1 MEGMM
6 GTRVVESSVTSLSW
20 IPSEAIRGVGKLPFS
35 IGVSHYDEPLP
46 DRVDDLE
53 ALRAADRFRFAN
65 RLSAAVTFGDD
76 GEVLAFRYTGGAL
89 TGSTTVRLGSLG
101 ATFAGVAMPDL
112 QAEPVVG
119 DGWVRFTQTGGGRTA
134 LPLPRQT
141 RRPPYFR
148 LQSPVTWS
156 TLSLTLFADG
166 RAEYD
171 LVGASA
177 FPRHWVYDVSGCLA
191 LKSGITD
198 WAGWMSQPSWRHT
211 PWGDEDSPALVVAA
225 ESALERELSHR
236 IMRAGRRPQI
246 DNLNEGTELVRQGT
260 PGDALFLL
268 LDGVLSVEVD
278 NTRIA
283 EVGPGAIVGE
293 RSLLEGGLRTA
304 TLTALTPVRVARA
317 SRDAVDLAAL
327 AQLARGHRREEG
339 GGTPPENGQQAAAI
353 PVARRESVTA

>member
-1 MEGMM
+1 M
-6 GTRVVESSVTSLSW
+6 GTRVVESSVMSLSW
-20 IPSEAIRGVGKLPFS
+20 IPSEAIRGFGKVPFS
-35 IGVSHYDEPLP
+35 LGVSHYDEPLP
-46 DRVDDLE
+46 AQIDDFE
-53 ALRAADRFRFAN
+53 ALRGADRFRFAN
-65 RLSAAVTFGDD
+65 RLSAAATFGDD
-76 GEVLAFRYTGGAL
+76 GELLAFRYTGGAV
-89 TGSTTVRLGSLG
+89 TGSTTVRLGGLG
-101 ATFAGVAMPDL
+101 ATFAGVAMPDI

-141 RRPPYFR
+141 ARPPYFR

-171 LVGASA
+171 LVGAST
-177 FPRHWVYDVSGCLA
+177 FPRHWVYDAAGHLV

-198 WAGWMSQPSWRHT
+198 WSSWTSQPSWRHT

-225 ESALERELSHR
+225 ETALERELSHH
-236 IMRAGRRPQI
+236 IMRAGRRPQV
-246 DNLNEGTELVRQGT
+246 DNLAAGTELVRQGT

-268 LDGVLSVEVD
+268 LDGVLGVD
-278 NTRIA
+278 VDGTRIA

-304 TLTALTPVRVARA
+304 TLTALTAVRVARA
-317 SRDAVDLAAL
+317 GRDAVDLAAL

-339 GGTPPENGQQAAAI
+339 DGAPGETGPRGAVSAATPA
-353 PVARRESVTA
+353 ARRESVTA

>member
-1 MEGMM
+1 M

-35 IGVSHYDEPLP
+35 LGLSHYDEPLP
-46 DRVDDLE
+46 DRFDDIE
-53 ALRAADRFRFAN
+53 ALRRADRFRFAN
-65 RLSAAVTFGDD
+65 RLSAAATFGDD

-101 ATFAGVAMPDL
+101 TTFAGVAMPDI

-119 DGWVRFTQTGGGRTA
+119 DSWVRFTQTGGGRTA

-141 RRPPYFR
+141 ARPPYFR

-171 LVGASA
+171 MVGASA
-177 FPRHWVYDVSGCLA
+177 FPRHWVYDASGRLA

-198 WAGWMSQPSWRHT
+198 WSGWISQPSWRHT

-246 DNLNEGTELVRQGT
+246 DNLPERTELVRQGT
-260 PGDALFLL
+260 PGDTLFLL
-268 LDGVLSVEVD
+268 LDGVLGVD
-278 NTRIA
+278 VDGAPIA

-317 SRDAVDLAAL
+317 DREAVDLVAL

-339 GGTPPENGQQAAAI
+339 DGGTGEPGRPARATPPSHSAAG
-353 PVARRESVTA
+353 REPVTA